1 MLIHRNYLLVFAL
14 ILMAATCPSTCPA
27 QTYHELYRPGFHFSP
42 KEKWMNDPN
51 GLVRFDGVYHLFFQY
66 YPGDIVWG
74 PMHWGHATS
83 RDLIHWQQQPIAL
96 YPDSLG
102 YIFSGSVVV
111 DSNNTSGLGSGVV
124 SGVTRDPDVPR
135 TMASPK
141 GHHPTVHPS
150 SQATAKETSRGT
162 GRESSRETGRE
173 TGRAAI
179 PLIAVFTQHDTAGEH
194 RHALDFQR
202 QSIAYSLDKGA
213 TWTKFAGNPVL
224 PNPGIADFRDPNVNW
239 YAKGKKWVM
248 ALATKDRI
256 TFYSSPDLKDW
267 KKESDFGEDAG
278 AHGGVWECPSL
289 FPMMLKVREMERSY
303 WVLLVS
309 NNPGGPN
316 GGSGTQYFIGQWD
329 GHVFK
334 PLDTLTRWIDYGPD
348 DYAGAV
354 WNNTGRR
361 RIFLGWMSNW
371 DYANQ
376 LPTASWRNA
385 MTIPRN
391 LFLQEARSKV
401 LLASQ
406 PAQELEQLVKRKYEV
421 HHLVVDSSS
430 SLTNMIKDT
439 AGRYILDV
447 SGPADGSVAFVFS
460 NTAGERLV
468 FGYNAVKDQYYLD
481 RSGAGRTD
489 FHPGFNGIYSA
500 PRLTSSANLD
510 LQFVMDRGSLEVFAD
525 GGLTVMTGVF
535 FAQQPLTHV
544 RVNTTGPWTIKKLSY
559 QALASIW

>member
-1 MLIHRNYLLVFAL
+1 
-14 ILMAATCPSTCPA
+14 
-27 QTYHELYRPGFHFSP
+27 
-42 KEKWMNDPN
+42 MNDPN
-51 GLVRFDGVYHLFFQY
+51 GLVHFDGVYHLFFQY

-111 DSNNTSGLGSGVV
+111 DSNNTSGFGAAAP
-124 SGVTRDPDVPR
+124 TREPDIPR
-135 TMASPK
+135 TMKTPK
-141 GHHPTVHPS
+141 GHHPPVHQSPP
-150 SQATAKETSRGT
+150 A
-162 GRESSRETGRE
+162 SRETARLP
-173 TGRAAI
+173 I
-179 PLIAVFTQHDTAGEH
+179 PLIAVFTQHDTAGER
-194 RHALDFQR
+194 RHSVDFQR

-213 TWTKFAGNPVL
+213 TWTKYPGNPVL

-256 TFYSSPDLKDW
+256 TFYSSPDMKDW
-267 KKESDFGEDAG
+267 KKESDFGQDAG

-289 FPMMLKVREMERSY
+289 FPMTLKVREMDRSY

-334 PLDTLTRWIDYGPD
+334 PLDTVTRWIDYGPD

-376 LPTASWRNA
+376 LPTATWRNA
-385 MTIPRN
+385 MTVPRN
-391 LFLQEARSKV
+391 LSLQEARSKI
-401 LLASQ
+401 LLASE
-406 PAQELEQLVKRKYEV
+406 PVQEMEALTRRKVETRHLE
-421 HHLVVDSSS
+421 VDSSA

-447 SGPADGSVAFVFS
+447 EGPADGSVAFVFS
-460 NTAGERLV
+460 DAAGERIV

-489 FHPGFNGIYSA
+489 FHAGFGGVYTA
-500 PRLTSSANLD
+500 PRLTSSGSLN
-510 LQFVMDRGSLEVFAD
+510 LQFVMDRASLEVFAD

-535 FAQQPLTHV
+535 FSQQPMTRV
-544 RVNTTGPWTIKKLSY
+544 RVNTTGPWTIKRMEY
-559 QALASIW
+559 RALGSIW